1 MSAQKICRQILVS
14 TALVGMAATALDGR
28 AAEPEEG
35 FALEEIKVTARLRSE
50 SFMDV
55 PVAVNVFTEQMIED
69 AKIDKAD
76 DFIGLIPNVTIANSQ
91 DSGTSFI
98 TIRGLTQV
106 RNGESPVAVVIDGV
120 LTTNPAQTIQ
130 ELFDIQQIE
139 VLKGPQGALYGRNAI
154 GGAITITTK
163 QPTNEFEG
171 LVRVGTGNGNR
182 VRAQASIS
190 GPIIKDELFFR
201 IAGSHLEYDGYIDNV
216 FLGEKVDGFH
226 DQSARALL
234 KWLPSENITVDL
246 RGSYSKTG
254 GGALYFVVNSDLF
267 VGGPDFFGDPDD
279 TSVPI
284 ESNIRGI
291 DDREI
296 QDLSAKIDVETG
308 VGTITSITAWNDVNV
323 RSAGDA
329 APYSRTP
336 DDGTQDGRVKTE
348 AFSQELRLTS
358 PGDQRLRYIV
368 GAYYLNLKRNDLLTL
383 GLDLGPGI
391 LIEGIRFNDP
401 INPTTFALLADRDS
415 DAYAG
420 FAQVNYDVTEQIE
433 ISGAI
438 RYDRDER
445 IQDDLLDD
453 PDAGERSAD
462 FSKWQPKVSITFKPN
477 ENFTLF
483 GNYSQGFRSGGFN
496 PPGVAEAAENFIV
509 PVLGVQDIF
518 EKETSETFEIGLKS
532 QLLDGRLRVNAAA
545 FMTDVKNQHYFSFI
559 SAIGAQ
565 IITNIDKVD
574 LWGLEVEAYFR
585 AAEGLDLYAALGV
598 TDSEVKEYR
607 VDPTAEGSWAP
618 YVPKYTFNAGAQYRT
633 PISGSINVMARIDW
647 ERRGKQYWEPNNILP
662 RSSIDLVRARFGFE
676 SEEHG
681 WSLMA
686 WARNLFDEEYNEEFV
701 AGGFVQLAQPR
712 TYGLEFTKRF

>member
-1 MSAQKICRQILVS
+1 MAVQTLCRRILAS
-14 TALVGMAATALDGR
+14 TALVGLTLTGSGAG
-28 AAEPEEG
+28 AAEPKES
-35 FALEEIKVTARLRSE
+35 FVLEEITVTARLRSE

-55 PVAVNVFTEQMIED
+55 PVAVNVFTEQLIND

-76 DFIGLIPNVTIANSQ
+76 DFIGLIPNVTISNSQ

-106 RNGESPVAVVIDGV
+106 RNGESPVAVAIDGV

-130 ELFDIQQIE
+130 ELFDVQQIE

-154 GGAITITTK
+154 GGAIVITTK

-171 LVRVGTGNGNR
+171 MVRVGTGNGNR
-182 VRAQASIS
+182 VRAQASVS
-190 GPIIKDELFFR
+190 GPVVEDKLLFR
-201 IAGSHLEYDGYIDNV
+201 VAASHLEYDGYIDNV
-216 FLGEKVDGFH
+216 YLGEKVDEFQ
-226 DQSARALL
+226 DQSARVLL
-234 KWLPSENITVDL
+234 KWLPSENIAVDL
-246 RGSYSKTG
+246 RGGYSKTG
-254 GGALYFVVNSDLF
+254 GGALYFVVNSDLY

-296 QDLSAKIDVETG
+296 QDLSAKIDIDTE

-323 RSAGDA
+323 RSAADA

-336 DDGTQDGRVKTE
+336 ADGTQDGRVKTE

-358 PGDQRLRYIV
+358 PGDQPLRYIV
-368 GAYYLNLKRNDLLTL
+368 GAYYLNLQRNDLLTL

-391 LIEGIRFNDP
+391 LREGIRFGDP
-401 INPTTFALLADRDS
+401 INPTFFALLADRNS

-420 FAQVNYDVTEQIE
+420 FAQVNYDVTEKVE

-445 IQDDLLDD
+445 TQDDLLDD

-462 FSKWQPKVSITFKPN
+462 FSRWQPKVSVTFKPN
-477 ENFTLF
+477 ENFTVF

-496 PPGVAEAAENFIV
+496 PPGVKEAAESFIV

-518 EKETSETFEIGLKS
+518 DKETSETFEIGLKS
-532 QLLDGRLRVNAAA
+532 QFMDNRLRINAAA

-574 LWGLEVEAYFR
+574 LWGFEIEATLN
-585 AAEGLDLYAALGV
+585 AAEGLDLYAAIGM
-598 TDSEVKEYR
+598 TDSEIKAYQ
-607 VDPTAEGSWAP
+607 VDPTAVGSWAP

-633 PISGSINVMARIDW
+633 PVSGSVDVMARIDW
-647 ERRGKQYWEPNNILP
+647 ERRGKQYWEPNNFAA

-676 SEEHG
+676 SEDHG

-701 AGGFVQLAQPR
+701 SGGFVQIAQPR
-712 TYGLEFTKRF
+712 TYGVEFTKRF